1 MQDVARALARVQ
13 RLRMYYN
20 ESNNDKKLGQKPP
33 DPKREKWKTNRIT
46 ISFYQR

>member
-1 MQDVARALARVQ
+1 MQDLARTLARVQ
-13 RLRMYYN
+13 RMYYN